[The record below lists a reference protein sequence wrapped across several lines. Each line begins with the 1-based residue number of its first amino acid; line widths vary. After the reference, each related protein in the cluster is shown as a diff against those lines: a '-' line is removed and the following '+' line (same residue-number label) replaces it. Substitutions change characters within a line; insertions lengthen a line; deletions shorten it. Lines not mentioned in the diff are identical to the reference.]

1 MAEEK
6 AELEYWRDNVDIN
19 LPWHRRH
26 VLEGKSLSE
35 KVSTLLKSLEDG
47 DDYLYFW
54 KDKPPSRCHPY
65 YIIEEAGNLISIK
78 LTITQGAITPDCPVE
93 YRKDKFVVVK
103 GIRTMRTRQGLGY
116 KVMHELI
123 QQSLKRQY
131 HLLLLSP
138 YNEMSIGLAEKLK
151 MKKHR
156 NYYAF
161 HY

>member
-6 AELEYWRDNVDIN
+6 YWHDNVDLN

-35 KVSTLLKSLEDG
+35 KISSLLKSLEDG

-54 KDKPPSRCHPY
+54 KDRPPSRCHPY
-65 YIIEEAGNLISIK
+65 YIIEDGGNLMSIN
-78 LTITQGAITPDCPVE
+78 LTIAQGAGLTSDCPVE

-103 GIRTMRTRQGLGY
+103 AIRTMRTRQGLGY
-116 KVMHELI
+116 KVMRELI
-123 QQSLKRQY
+123 RQSLKRQY

-138 YNEMSIGLAEKLK
+138 YNQMSIGLAEKLK
-151 MKKHR
+151 MKKHN